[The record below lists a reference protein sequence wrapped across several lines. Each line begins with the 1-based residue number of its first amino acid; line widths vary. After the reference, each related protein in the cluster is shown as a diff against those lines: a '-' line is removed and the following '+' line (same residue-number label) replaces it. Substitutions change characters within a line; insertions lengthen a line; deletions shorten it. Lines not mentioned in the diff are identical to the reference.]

1 MSAFLATG
9 LFVDGFAGGGGASTG
24 IAQAIGRDV
33 DIAINHSPSAIAIHK
48 ANHPGTEHH
57 CQDIRIVWPSAATR
71 MRPVAGAWFSPDCKE
86 HSKAKGGPVKDRN
99 IRQLPWEILPW
110 LQETR
115 PTICYIENVEEMQMW
130 GPLDADGHVIKE
142 LRGTEFKRWIATIRR
157 LGYRVAWR
165 ELRACDY
172 GAPTSR
178 KRLYIVMRCDGLPIV
193 WPKPTHGK
201 PGSPGVRS
209 GRLLPYRTAAECID
223 WTIPCP
229 SIFDRKRALK
239 DATHRRIA
247 HGVMRYV
254 VNAAKPFIVGTA
266 FTNTRAS
273 RVFDPQDPLR
283 TSTTQNEYGI
293 VDCALAPHVTKF
305 HGTGVGAPMDGP
317 MPTVTANGNPTRPAG
332 ATPLG
337 MVGATIVPVTHQGSV
352 RVHDI
357 DDPFRTI
364 TGAHRGEL
372 ALADIQLAPHI
383 MTNRNSQKPFAGADE
398 PTHTITAGG
407 AHLNVVTTTIAPLI
421 SYGQHGGANRPA
433 DVPMHTIAAS
443 KKDTNAVIGATLVRT
458 GHGEVDR
465 NGKRRGKG
473 HHDLGD
479 PAPTVTSSRDEAIA
493 AATMVQVG
501 WGEREGQAPRALD
514 IGKPLGTIMADG
526 NKHAAVTAFLSS
538 FYGSD
543 HTNGGGDPEQPAK
556 TVRAGGQ
563 HHAIVAAH
571 MEQANTGM
579 VGHDARKPL
588 STIVGKGCTQ
598 RIVETTLIEEGTLP
612 PELMERAVMVAAF
625 LCKYYATGG
634 ENETAQT
641 QPVDRPLDT
650 VTTRARFAVV
660 TVTIDATTYVI
671 VDIGLRMLKPRELA
685 RAQGFPDDYIL
696 DPVVPKMKRGKLVH
710 EPLTIAE
717 QISAIG
723 NSVCPPMARALVTA
737 NQPGLTDGRMAA

>member
-1 MSAFLATG
+1 MSAILANG
-9 LFVDGFAGGGGASTG
+9 LFVDGFAGGGGASSG

-115 PTICYIENVEEMQMW
+115 PTVCYIENVEEMQMW

-142 LRGTEFKRWIATIRR
+142 LRGAEFKRWIAAIRR

-165 ELRACDY
+165 ELPACDY

-229 SIFDRKRALK
+229 SIFDRKRPLK

-254 VNAAKPFIVGTA
+254 VNAAKPFIV
-266 FTNTRAS
+266 
-273 RVFDPQDPLR
+273 
-283 TSTTQNEYGI
+283 
-293 VDCALAPHVTKF
+293 
-305 HGTGVGAPMDGP
+305 
-317 MPTVTANGNPTRPAG
+317 
-332 ATPLG
+332 
-337 MVGATIVPVTHQGSV
+337 PVTHQGSV

-364 TGAHRGEL
+364 TGANRGEL
-372 ALADIQLAPHI
+372 ALGDVRLAPHVTKFHGTGVGSS
-383 MTNRNSQKPFAGADE
+383 MESPLPTVTANGVPTRPAGAT
-398 PTHTITAGG
+398 PLGMVA
-407 AHLNVVTTTIAPLI
+407 ATIAPLI
-421 SYGQHGGANRPA
+421 SYGQHGGANRPVDA
-433 DVPMHTIAAS
+433 PMHTIAAS
-443 KKDTNAVIGATLVRT
+443 KKDTNAVIGATLIGV
-458 GHGEVDR
+458 GG
-465 NGKRRGKG
+465 RRGQSPPMPVDG
-473 HHDLGD
+473 TY
-479 PAPTVTSSRDEAIA
+479 PTT
-493 AATMVQVG
+493 TT
-501 WGEREGQAPRALD
+501 
-514 IGKPLGTIMADG
+514 KAD
-526 NKHAAVTAFLSS
+526 AAVVIAFLSS

-563 HHAIVAAH
+563 HHAIITAH
-571 MEQANTGM
+571 IEQANGGPRNTNSAGR
-579 VGHDARKPL
+579 DARRPL
-588 STIVGKGCTQ
+588 STVTTAGSQQ
-598 RIVETTLIEEGTLP
+598 RIVETTLIEEGALP

-696 DPVVPKMKRGKLVH
+696 DPVVPKVKRGKLVH

-737 NQPGLTDGRMAA
+737 NQPGLDEQALAA